1 MPTRHRLVTDS
12 LTSRKMRGIRR
23 EGTAPELAVRKI
35 VSGLGFRYRVRNKN
49 LPGSPDLANR
59 RCRWAIFVH
68 GCFWHRHEGCPK
80 ATTPKRNKSFW
91 RAKFVRNRQRDRL
104 VVKRLE
110 RNGFRTLTVWECQ
123 LADEK
128 QVARLLRKFF
138 AGRERANGLG

>member
-12 LTSRKMRGIRR
+12 LTSRKMRGVRR

-35 VSGLGFRYRVRNKN
+35 VTGLGCRYRVGSKS

-59 RCRWAIFVH
+59 RHRWAIFVH

-80 ATTPKRNKSFW
+80 ATTPKRNRPFW

-104 VVKRLE
+104 VVQQLE
-110 RNGFRTLTVWECQ
+110 HRGFRTLTVWECQ
-123 LADEK
+123 LADDK
-128 QVARLLRKFF
+128 QVARRLKKFF
-138 AGRERANGLG
+138 AGIARANDLG